1 MAQNQT
7 VSEETLY
14 LSVRELGNRIR
25 ARRLSPIALTE
36 AYLARLEKLGPRLGA
51 VITLMRDSAMKEARA
66 ADQDIRGG
74 RYRGPLHGIP
84 YGVKDLLA
92 TRGVPTTW
100 GAEPYRKQVFDFDGT
115 VVRKFRAAGAIL
127 LAKLA
132 MVELAG
138 GFGYNHA
145 DASFTG
151 PGRTPWNTNYWSGGS
166 STGPGAA
173 TAAGLVA
180 FAIGSETSGSIITPA
195 TFCGVSG
202 LRPTYGR
209 VSRHGAMALSW
220 TLDKLGPMCRSADD
234 CGLVLAAI
242 AGQDPLDA
250 STVDRTFTYPEPA
263 VKRKYRVGIIRDAT
277 HDVQPAVRQNFE
289 QSLKVLGKFCQ
300 ITENVAFPD
309 LPFGPVVSTLI
320 NAEAASA
327 FRDLLDSGRAS
338 QLRAANDRWGGYA
351 GATILAVDYL
361 QAMRVRTKMKKALD
375 ELYAKYDALVAPS
388 RSTVAY
394 PIDVEFEKAY
404 PGKGGGPP
412 VIPAG
417 NIAGQPAISVLSG
430 FGPNNLPTGIQFTG
444 KIWSEARL
452 LAIAHAYQQATDWHT
467 RRPKI

>member
-166 STGPGAA
+166 SAGSGSA
-173 TAAGLVA
+173 TAAALVA
-180 FAIGSETSGSIITPA
+180 FSIGSETSGSIITPA
-195 TFCGVSG
+195 AYSGVSG

>member
-1 MAQNQT
+1 
-7 VSEETLY
+7 
-14 LSVRELGNRIR
+14 
-25 ARRLSPIALTE
+25 
-36 AYLARLEKLGPRLGA
+36 
-51 VITLMRDSAMKEARA
+51 
-66 ADQDIRGG
+66 
-74 RYRGPLHGIP
+74 
-84 YGVKDLLA
+84 
-92 TRGVPTTW
+92 
-100 GAEPYRKQVFDFDGT
+100 
-115 VVRKFRAAGAIL
+115 VVRKLRAAGAIL

-151 PGRTPWNTNYWSGGS
+151 PGRTPWNTNFWSGGS

-180 FAIGSETSGSIITPA
+180 FSIGSETSGSIITPA
-195 TFCGVSG
+195 AFCGVSG

-242 AGQDPLDA
+242 AGRDPLDA
-250 STVDRTFTYPEPA
+250 STVDRPFTFPEPA
-263 VKRKYRVGIIRDAT
+263 NKRKYRIGIVRDAT
-277 HDVQPAVRQNFE
+277 RNVQPAVRQNFE

-300 ITENVAFPD
+300 ITEDVAFPD

-327 FRDLLDSGRAS
+327 FRDLLDSGRAR

-361 QAMRVRTKMKKALD
+361 QAMRVRTGMKKALD
-375 ELYAKYDALVAPS
+375 ELYAKYDALVTPS

-417 NIAGQPAISVLSG
+417 NIAGQPAISVPNG
-430 FGPNNLPTGIQFTG
+430 FGPNNLPTAIQFTG
-444 KIWSEARL
+444 KVWSEARL

>member
-1 MAQNQT
+1 MSQDQSI
-7 VSEETLY
+7 SEETLY

-25 ARRLSPIALTE
+25 TRKLSPIPLTE
-36 AYLARLEKLGPRLGA
+36 AYLTRLEKLGPKLGA
-51 VITLMRDSAMKEARA
+51 LITLMRESAMKEARA
-66 ADQDIRGG
+66 ADQEIRAG

-84 YGVKDLLA
+84 YGVKDLVA

-100 GAEPYRKQVFDFDGT
+100 GAEPFRKQLFNYDGT
-115 VVRKFRAAGAIL
+115 VVQKLRAAGAVL

-151 PGRTPWNTNYWSGGS
+151 PGRTPWNTNFWSGGS

-173 TAAGLVA
+173 TAAGMVA
-180 FAIGSETSGSIITPA
+180 FSIGSETSGSIITPA
-195 TFCGVSG
+195 AFCGVSG

-234 CGLVLAAI
+234 CGLVLSAI
-242 AGQDPLDA
+242 AGRDPLDA

-263 VKRKYRVGIIRDAT
+263 NKKKYRIGIIRDAT
-277 HDVQPAVRQNFE
+277 RDVQPAVRQNFE

-300 ITENVAFPD
+300 ITEDVAYPD
-309 LPFGPVVSTLI
+309 LAFGPVVSTLI

-361 QAMRVRTKMKKALD
+361 QAMRIRTGMKKALD

-388 RSTVAY
+388 RSTVSY

-404 PGKGGGPP
+404 PGKNGGPA

-417 NIAGQPAISVLSG
+417 NIAGQPAISVPNG
-430 FGPNNLPTGIQFTG
+430 FGPNNLPTGIQFAG
-444 KIWSEARL
+444 KVWSEARL